1 MCARLYADPE
11 EAELGPAQGRSRP
24 PDDRDRGHR
33 VHPRHR
39 PQPAGA
45 LGRADPRRP
54 RQGPAGRPLPH
65 HPRHARHRRHEEP
78 QEGALEVRRQAGKGQ
93 GGSLE
98 MPRRNRPVKRVVA
111 PDPLY
116 QSEAIAKFVNVVMNR
131 GKRSTAEKVVY
142 DALSRASKQ
151 AKKEPLEVF
160 DLALR
165 NATPLLEVKPR
176 RVGGATYQVPV
187 EIRPERR
194 LALARRW
201 LVRFARQRGGK
212 SMSEKL
218 AFELLDAAQN
228 TGGAVK
234 RKEETHRMAESNK
247 AFSHF
252 RY

>member
-1 MCARLYADPE
+1 
-11 EAELGPAQGRSRP
+11 
-24 PDDRDRGHR
+24 
-33 VHPRHR
+33 
-39 PQPAGA
+39 
-45 LGRADPRRP
+45 
-54 RQGPAGRPLPH
+54 
-65 HPRHARHRRHEEP
+65 
-78 QEGALEVRRQAGKGQ
+78 
-93 GGSLE
+93 
-98 MPRRNRPVKRVVA
+98 MPRRNKPAKRPTT
-111 PDPLY
+111 PDPIY
-116 QSEAIAKFVNVVMNR
+116 NSEAVAKFVNIVMHD
-131 GKRSTAEKVVY
+131 GKRAVAERIMY
-142 DALSRASKQ
+142 DALRRASRQ
-151 AKKEPLEVF
+151 AKREPMDIF
-160 DLALR
+160 DAAMR

-176 RVGGATYQVPV
+176 RVGGATYQVPI

-218 AFELLDAAQN
+218 AFELLDASNN

>member
-1 MCARLYADPE
+1 
-11 EAELGPAQGRSRP
+11 
-24 PDDRDRGHR
+24 
-33 VHPRHR
+33 
-39 PQPAGA
+39 
-45 LGRADPRRP
+45 
-54 RQGPAGRPLPH
+54 
-65 HPRHARHRRHEEP
+65 
-78 QEGALEVRRQAGKGQ
+78 
-93 GGSLE
+93 
-98 MPRRNRPVKRVVA
+98 MPRRSRPVKRVIA
-111 PDPLY
+111 PDPVY
-116 QSEAIAKFVNVVMNR
+116 QSEAIAKFVNVVMSR
-131 GKRSTAEKVVY
+131 GKRSTAERVVY

-160 DLALR
+160 DLAIR
-165 NATPLLEVKPR
+165 NATPQLELKPR

-201 LVRFARQRGGK
+201 IVRFARQRGGK

-218 AFELLDAAQN
+218 AFELLDASNGVGA
-228 TGGAVK
+228 AVK

>member
-1 MCARLYADPE
+1 
-11 EAELGPAQGRSRP
+11 
-24 PDDRDRGHR
+24 
-33 VHPRHR
+33 
-39 PQPAGA
+39 
-45 LGRADPRRP
+45 
-54 RQGPAGRPLPH
+54 
-65 HPRHARHRRHEEP
+65 
-78 QEGALEVRRQAGKGQ
+78 
-93 GGSLE
+93 
-98 MPRRNRPVKRVVA
+98 MPRRSSPVKRVIA
-111 PDPLY
+111 PDPVY
-116 QSEAIAKFVNVVMNR
+116 QSEAIAKFVNVVMSK

-142 DALSRASKQ
+142 DALTRASRQ

-160 DLALR
+160 DLAIR
-165 NATPLLEVKPR
+165 NATPQLEVKPR

-201 LVRFARQRGGK
+201 IVRFARLRGGK

-218 AFELLDAAQN
+218 AFEILDASQN

>member
-1 MCARLYADPE
+1 MRARLYPDPQ
-11 EAELGPAQGRSRP
+11 EAELGPPEGRARP
-24 PDDRDRGHR
+24 ADHRDRGHR
-33 VHPRHR
+33 LHPGHR

-45 LGRADPRRP
+45 LGGADPRRP
-54 RQGPAGRPLPH
+54 RQGPAGSPLPH
-65 HPRHARHRRHEEP
+65 HPRHARHRGHQEP
-78 QEGALEVRRQAGKGQ
+78 QEGSVEVRSEAGKGQ
-93 GGSLE
+93 GGSL

-111 PDPLY
+111 PDPVY
-116 QSEAIAKFVNVVMNR
+116 QSEAIAKFVNVVMSR

-151 AKKEPLEVF
+151 AKKEPLDVF
-160 DLALR
+160 DQALR

-176 RVGGATYQVPV
+176 RVGGATYQVPI

-201 LVRFARQRGGK
+201 LVRFARQRGGR
-212 SMSEKL
+212 SMAEKL
-218 AFELLDAAQN
+218 AYELVDASN
-228 TGGAVK
+228 NVGGAVK

>member
-1 MCARLYADPE
+1 
-11 EAELGPAQGRSRP
+11 
-24 PDDRDRGHR
+24 
-33 VHPRHR
+33 
-39 PQPAGA
+39 
-45 LGRADPRRP
+45 
-54 RQGPAGRPLPH
+54 
-65 HPRHARHRRHEEP
+65 
-78 QEGALEVRRQAGKGQ
+78 
-93 GGSLE
+93 
-98 MPRRNRPVKRVVA
+98 MPRRSRPVKRVIA
-111 PDPLY
+111 PDPVY
-116 QSEAIAKFVNVVMNR
+116 QSEAIAKFVNVVMSR

-142 DALSRASKQ
+142 DALSRAGRQ

-160 DLALR
+160 DAALR

-176 RVGGATYQVPV
+176 RVGGDTYQVPV

-201 LVRFARQRGGK
+201 IVRFARQRGGK

-218 AFELLDAAQN
+218 AFEILDASQN